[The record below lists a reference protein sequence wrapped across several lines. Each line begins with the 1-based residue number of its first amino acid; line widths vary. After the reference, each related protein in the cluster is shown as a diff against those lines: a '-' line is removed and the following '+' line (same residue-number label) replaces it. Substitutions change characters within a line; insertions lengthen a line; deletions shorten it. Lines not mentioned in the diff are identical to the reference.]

1 MSELQNK
8 FEVYCDKC
16 GTEIEITKTMGTRV
30 IARERNGF
38 PILEQYFICQ
48 NCKKH
53 YTVHMSNQQMYL
65 LEQERHWIQTQIRIC
80 QTIGNAEETAR
91 KLIEKNDNIK
101 QQQKELE
108 AELKEKYRKE
118 CESDE
123 HRNSDFSDSV
133 YHSGNSN

>member
-1 MSELQNK
+1 MSELSNK
-8 FEVYCDKC
+8 FEGHCDKC
-16 GTEIEITKTMGTRV
+16 GAEIEIAKTMKIRV
-30 IARERNGF
+30 IARDKSGF
-38 PILEQYFICQ
+38 PISEQCFKCQ
-48 NCKKH
+48 NCRKH
-53 YTVHMSNQQMYL
+53 YTVYITNQQMNL

-91 KLIEKNDNIK
+91 KLIKKNDNIK

-133 YHSGNSN
+133 YYSGNSN

>member
-53 YTVHMSNQQMYL
+53 YTVHIS
-65 LEQERHWIQTQIRIC
+65 
-80 QTIGNAEETAR
+80 
-91 KLIEKNDNIK
+91 
-101 QQQKELE
+101 
-108 AELKEKYRKE
+108 
-118 CESDE
+118 
-123 HRNSDFSDSV
+123 
-133 YHSGNSN
+133 

>member
-1 MSELQNK
+1 M
-8 FEVYCDKC
+8 
-16 GTEIEITKTMGTRV
+16 
-30 IARERNGF
+30 
-38 PILEQYFICQ
+38 
-48 NCKKH
+48 
-53 YTVHMSNQQMYL
+53 HMSNQQMYL

-91 KLIEKNDNIK
+91 KLIKKNDNIK

-133 YHSGNSN
+133 YYSGNSN